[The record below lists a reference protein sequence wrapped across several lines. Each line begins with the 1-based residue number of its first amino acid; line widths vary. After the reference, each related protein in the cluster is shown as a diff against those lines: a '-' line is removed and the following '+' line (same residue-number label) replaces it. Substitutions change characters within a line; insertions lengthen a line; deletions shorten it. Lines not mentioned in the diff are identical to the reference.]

1 MADRYIICYNCG
13 EVSIDRTRNA
23 RGKFCSQKCC
33 KQYTN
38 RRIRKAKKLE
48 NLCIYNGS
56 VVCVKHDC
64 QSCGWN
70 PQVETE
76 RKAALA

>member
-1 MADRYIICYNCG
+1 MNPREIICYNCG

-23 RGKFCSQKCC
+23 IGKFCSKKCC
-33 KQYTN
+33 KQYYN
-38 RRIRKAKKLE
+38 RHKVRNKKLK
-48 NLCIYNGS
+48 NCCIYNES